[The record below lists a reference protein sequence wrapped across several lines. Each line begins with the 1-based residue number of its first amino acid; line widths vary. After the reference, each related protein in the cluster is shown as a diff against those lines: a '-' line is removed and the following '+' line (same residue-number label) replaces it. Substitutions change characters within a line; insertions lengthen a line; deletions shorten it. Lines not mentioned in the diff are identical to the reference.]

1 MKLKWREII
10 KAIPFVALIAII
22 GCNNG
27 MSAITAPN
35 EVSNSMAQL
44 YPDVTNIDWRKG
56 EMGTWEA
63 DFNTNNVA
71 TTIIFDSIGAFIL
84 KVEQVTYAETPENI
98 NTYFNSNSGLG
109 DLKQVERFTNAVGLA
124 FYKAKLADSDVNYYF
139 DINGGFIREAVG
151 NKSDIE
157 MEMVSNKNVSSIVTN
172 NIPITDLPV
181 DIINFIA
188 YSHSGYMI
196 GSASYKTLCGGID
209 AIEAIVVKEEQNK
222 SEDYSISLIFTQD
235 GKYIRTEQ
243 GIDFS
248 DVPDRIKQEIASSF
262 NGFKPNLK
270 AKLLTLTN
278 NDETQYLVNLE
289 KDSGDKEVIFKVD
302 GNIVCEN

>member
-1 MKLKWREII
+1 MKPKWKEII
-10 KAIPFVALIAII
+10 KLIPFVALIAII

-27 MSAITAPN
+27 KSATIAPD

-44 YPDVTNIDWRKG
+44 YPDVSNIDWRKG
-56 EMGTWEA
+56 NMGTWQA

-71 TTIIFDSIGAFIL
+71 TTIILDSIGAFIL
-84 KVEQVTYAETPENI
+84 KIEQVPYVETPENI
-98 NTYFNSNSGLG
+98 NTYFNANSGLG
-109 DLKQVERFTNAVGLA
+109 NLVQVKRFTNAVGLA

-139 DINGGFIREAVG
+139 DINGVFIREAVG

-157 MEMVSNKNVSSIVTN
+157 MEMISNKNVSSLVTN

-181 DIINFIA
+181 GILNFIA

-196 GSASYKTLCGGID
+196 ESASYKTLCGGID
-209 AIEAIVVKEEQNK
+209 AIEAIVVKENK
-222 SEDYSISLIFTQD
+222 NRSEDYSISFIFTHD

-248 DVPDRIKQEIASSF
+248 DIPDKVKQEIAYSF
-262 NGFKPNLK
+262 KDFKPKSK
-270 AKLLTLTN
+270 AKLLTLTKD
-278 NDETQYLVNLE
+278 DETQYLVNLD
-289 KDSGDKEVIFKVD
+289 KNGGDKEIIFKVN